1 MPANPQTM
9 QPQQENTHSEH
20 MRESALQNP
29 SRPELKQLP
38 SYISYIEDSSAK
50 LGTTMQAQSLF
61 FENLYRQLNAK
72 PCK

>member
-9 QPQQENTHSEH
+9 QLQQENLHIEPR
-20 MRESALQNP
+20 REAAVRNP
-29 SRPELKQLP
+29 SQPEIKQLP

-61 FENLYRQLNAK
+61 FENLYR
-72 PCK
+72 